1 MGFNPEMLIIAR
13 EARGLSQT
21 ELAERAGVRQGTI
34 SKAEGGILIPSPD
47 LLNDLSM
54 VLEFST
60 ELFDQPDRIYGFNST
75 VFFHRKRHS
84 LPDRVLRKLH
94 AHMNLT
100 RMRISRLLRAY
111 PLSSQF
117 RFSRTPPG
125 EYEGGVVA
133 LARITRAAWMLPPGP
148 IRNVTEVIE
157 TSGGIVVPFDFGTR
171 QADAISEWIEGYP
184 PIFLINTNLD
194 VPGDRMRLTLAHEI
208 GHIIMHEGPGANI
221 EEEANLF
228 GAEFLMPRREI
239 RGALYTLN
247 MQKLADHKRHWK
259 VSMAALIQRA
269 FELKTITDAQRRYLF
284 INLTRR
290 SGTRL
295 HEPFEGD
302 IPREQPRLFGRI
314 VRQHLTELGFSILE
328 LSKMLFFG
336 NEDEF
341 RIEIL
346 GERSLKLV

>member
-1 MGFNPEMLIIAR
+1 MLIIAR
-13 EARGLSQT
+13 EARSLSQT
-21 ELAERAGVRQGTI
+21 QLAERAGVRQGTI
-34 SKAEGGILIPSPD
+34 SKTEGGILIPSPE
-47 LLNDLSM
+47 LLTDLSKA
-54 VLEFST
+54 LDFPT
-60 ELFDQPDRIYGFNST
+60 DLFEQSDRVYGFNST

-94 AHMNLT
+94 AQMNLT

-111 PLSSQF
+111 PISAQF
-117 RFSRTPPG
+117 RFCRASPD
-125 EYEGGVVA
+125 EYEGGVSA
-133 LARITRAAWMLPPGP
+133 LARIIRAAWMLPPGP
-148 IRNVTEVIE
+148 VRSVTEAIE
-157 TSGGIVVPFDFGTR
+157 NAGGIVVPFDFGTR

-184 PIFLINTNLD
+184 PIFLINTNAE
-194 VPGDRMRLTLAHEI
+194 VPGDRLRLTLAHEI
-208 GHIIMHEGPGANI
+208 GHIIMHEGPGSNI

-239 RGALYTLN
+239 RGALYALN
-247 MQKLADHKRHWK
+247 MAKLADHKRHWK

-269 FELKTITDAQRRYLF
+269 YELKTITDAQRRYLY

-302 IPREQPRLFGRI
+302 IPREQPQLFGRI
-314 VRQHLTELGFSILE
+314 VRQHLTDLGFSIRE
-328 LSKMLFFG
+328 LSRMLFFAK
-336 NEDEF
+336 EDEF
-341 RIEIL
+341 RTEIL